1 MVSIGLK
8 VLWVVGLDVHEY
20 GNDLWMQTQDISLN
34 PTSDGVT
41 FGDRRGLGDLQME
54 IDLKAI
60 AQTTSPESMETLRPW
75 GGQDVL
81 TEVLKHRLFGRGIN
95 EVQAGALEEAD
106 TFGTEPT
113 RQDEPDDFIDGDPFW
128 VDVGD
133 DDGHEGEERSNR
145 ICSVVGGISHE
156 QARAEALS
164 LAPGKLIKDFLNH
177 QGRPSDPSRS
187 EFGLLDGC
195 TGDES
200 TQRLPS
206 QTQTEQQHERGDE

>member
-8 VLWVVGLDVHEY
+8 VLWVVGLDVHEH
-20 GNDLWMQTQDISLN
+20 GNDLRMRTQDISLN

-54 IDLKAI
+54 IDLKPITQA
-60 AQTTSPESMETLRPW
+60 AGTESVETLRPW

-95 EVQAGALEEAD
+95 EVQAGALEKAD
-106 TFGTEPT
+106 TFGTKPT
-113 RQDEPDDFIDGDPFW
+113 RQDEPHDFIKGDPLW
-128 VDVGD
+128 VDVRD
-133 DDGHEGEERSNR
+133 DDGHEGQERCNR
-145 ICSVVGGISHE
+145 ICPMVGGISHE
-156 QARAEALS
+156 QARAEALG
-164 LAPGKLIKDFLNH
+164 LAAGELIKDFLNH

-206 QTQTEQQHERGDE
+206 QTQTEKQHERGDE